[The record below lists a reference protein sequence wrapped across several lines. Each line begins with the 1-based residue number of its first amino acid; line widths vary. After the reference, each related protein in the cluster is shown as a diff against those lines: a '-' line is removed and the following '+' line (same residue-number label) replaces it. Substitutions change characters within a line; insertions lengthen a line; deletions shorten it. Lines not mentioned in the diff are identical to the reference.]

1 MKAMILAAGRGE
13 RLRPITDNIP
23 KPLVKVRGKSL
34 IQYHV
39 ENLVAAG
46 FTDLVI
52 NHAWHGEQ
60 IEKALGDGSQF
71 GATIQYSAEGKALE
85 TGGGI
90 FRALPLLGDEPFLV
104 VNGDVFTDFPFAELV
119 SQPSKLAHLV
129 LVRNP
134 PQHPKGDFALQGDVV
149 LREGSPTYTFSGI
162 GVYSPSMFKDCQP
175 GAFPL
180 APLLF
185 DAIEHGELTGQ
196 VYPGMWEDV
205 GTVERLERLN
215 TAP

>member
-1 MKAMILAAGRGE
+1 MILAAGRGE

-23 KPLVKVRGKSL
+23 KPLVKVKGKAL

-39 ENLVAAG
+39 EALVAAG

-60 IEKALGDGSQF
+60 IEQALGDGSRF
-71 GATIQYSAEGKALE
+71 GATIQYSPEGKALE

-90 FRALPLLGDEPFLV
+90 FKALPLLGSDPFLV
-104 VNGDVFTDFPFAELV
+104 VNGDVFTNFPFADLV
-119 SQPSKLAHLV
+119 NQPSKLVHLV

-134 PQHPKGDFALQGDVV
+134 PQHPKGDFALQDNEVK
-149 LREGSPTYTFSGI
+149 REGIDMYTFSGI
-162 GVYSPSMFKDCQP
+162 GVYSPELFKDCQP

-185 DAIEHGELTGQ
+185 DAIERHEVTGQ
-196 VYPGMWEDV
+196 IFDGMWEDV
-205 GTVERLERLN
+205 GTVERLEKLN
-215 TAP
+215 QSD